1 MMAVKALKPA
11 MAAFVLVVALALYFF
26 FVKEGQPPGYIET
39 SGVMEA
45 AEAELASKIAGRI
58 GWLCCA
64 EGDRIKAGAIAIR
77 LDSAELQARLLE
89 GRATAAAAAEAIAEA
104 KIAAENAKVEREAAE
119 SSRDAAKAEADRAG
133 ALEKESSENYRRA
146 QSLFEGGYIAKR
158 DLDAARA
165 AYESNLAL
173 LNSARA
179 RGRSAE
185 ANLKSAA
192 VAIRA
197 AEAGIA
203 SAKARGEAAAAQVQV
218 LSSQLQDT
226 EIVSPVAGVVSYKA
240 FELGEYVTPGAAI
253 YTVYAPE
260 DQWAR
265 VDVEETKIQNIRLG
279 SRAVITPAG
288 GGRSFDG
295 SVIEIGELGGFAT
308 QRDVTRGRPDIKTFR
323 VKVRAGDK
331 EGFLKPGMTVN
342 VRISLSGALDAG
354 DRDYRPR

>member
-1 MMAVKALKPA
+1 MAAKALKPVI
-11 MAAFVLVVALALYFF
+11 AAFVLAVALAAYYFS
-26 FVKEGQPPGYIET
+26 VKEGQPTGYIET

-58 GWLCCA
+58 GWLCCV
-64 EGDRIKAGAIAIR
+64 EGDRLEAGAVAIR

-89 GRATAAAAAEAIAEA
+89 GRAAAVAAAEAIAEA
-104 KIAAENAKVEREAAE
+104 EIAAENAKVEREAAA
-119 SSRDAAKAEADRAG
+119 SSADAAKAEADRSV
-133 ALEKESSENYRRA
+133 ALEKESSENFRRS
-146 QSLFEGGYIAKR
+146 QSLFNGGYIAKR
-158 DLDAARA
+158 DLDASRA

-179 RGRSAE
+179 RVRSAE
-185 ANLKSAA
+185 ANFKSAG
-192 VAIRA
+192 VAIKA
-197 AEAGIA
+197 ARAGIA
-203 SAKARGEAAAAQVQV
+203 AARARSEAAEAQVQV
-218 LSSQLQDT
+218 LASQLQDT
-226 EIVSPVAGVVSYKA
+226 EIFSPVAGIVSYKA

-265 VDVEETKIQNIRLG
+265 VDVEETRIQNIRLG
-279 SRAVITPAG
+279 SRAVMTPAG
-288 GGRSFDG
+288 GGRAFEG
-295 SVIEIGELGGFAT
+295 RVIEIGELGGFAT

-342 VRISLSGALDAG
+342 VRIFLNEGQDVG
-354 DRDYRPR
+354 DRDYGPR